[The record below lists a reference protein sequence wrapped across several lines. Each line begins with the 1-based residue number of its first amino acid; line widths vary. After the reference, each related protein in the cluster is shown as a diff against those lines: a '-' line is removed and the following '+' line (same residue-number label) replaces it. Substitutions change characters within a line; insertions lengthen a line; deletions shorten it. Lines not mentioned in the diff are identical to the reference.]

1 MTFRGTPVHP
11 GGGAAYARDMSNN
24 AGGGRLRKAFH
35 KLTASP
41 DQLVDTEL
49 GEARE
54 AHDCAA
60 IDQVRDRERVLVYG
74 HVKSVSLAP
83 RAGAPTLE
91 AALYDGSGVV
101 TLVWLGRRQI
111 IGIKPGAHL
120 MAEGRVSCHDDG
132 RRIIYNPRYE
142 LQVSA

>member
-1 MTFRGTPVHP
+1 M
-11 GGGAAYARDMSNN
+11 GGNSGS
-24 AGGGRLRKAFH
+24 GRLRKAFQ

-41 DQLVDTEL
+41 DQLVADEL
-49 GEARE
+49 VEERDARQC
-54 AHDCAA
+54 HA
-60 IDQVRDRERVLVYG
+60 IDDVRDRQLVVVFG

-83 RAGAPTLE
+83 RAGTPTLE

-111 IGIKPGAHL
+111 VGIKPGVHL
-120 MAEGRVSCHDDG
+120 TAEGRVSCHEDG
-132 RRIIYNPRYE
+132 RRVIYNPRYE